1 MFIKKIQRRIK
12 GGSFFLKT
20 QRKIKRGSPH
30 CSKDHRTRL
39 VSSHMHVCWCNIV
52 LMSSHTKE
60 DQRKIW
66 CLPTYTHVTV
76 FLHYIGVFPHVASR
90 ALLLLP
96 HVLLLFCS
104 MHCCCCSTHY
114 CCYSVHY
121 CCCSSFETTQSYNTI
136 PTRDAFRTKSQRKTI
151 RGF

>member
-20 QRKIKRGSPH
+20 QRRIRRGSSH

-52 LMSSHTKE
+52 LVSSHTKE

-66 CLPTYTHVTV
+66 CLPTHTYASV
-76 FLHYIGVFPHVASR
+76 FLHCIGVFPHVTSCV
-90 ALLLLP
+90 LLLP

-114 CCYSVHY
+114 CC
-121 CCCSSFETTQSYNTI
+121 CSSFETTQSYNTN
-136 PTRDAFRTKSQRKTI
+136 
-151 RGF
+151 